1 MLPTVITASLKTGA
15 IALTALSLSL
25 AAVAP
30 AQAFGRGERNF
41 LYGVGATLLVGA
53 ILNDARRH
61 RAAPVYVQPRVVRPA
76 VVPTTYGYAQT
87 SIYSTPAAQAFNAYS
102 SSQRHAIQQRLASYG
117 YYHSSIDGAFG
128 PNTYN
133 AVTSYAAAT
142 NRSSTLGTMA
152 GAFGFYDALI
162 Y

>member
-1 MLPTVITASLKTGA
+1 MLPTVIKTSA
-15 IALTALSLSL
+15 IALTALSLGL
-25 AAVAP
+25 GAAAP
-30 AQAFGRGERNF
+30 AQAFGSNERNF
-41 LYGVGATLLVGA
+41 LYGVGATLLVGE
-53 ILNDARRH
+53 ILRDARRH
-61 RAAPVYVQPRVVRPA
+61 RAAPVYVQPTA
-76 VVPTTYGYAQT
+76 VPTTYVYAPS

-102 SSQRHAIQQRLASYG
+102 RSQRQMIQQRLAAYG

-133 AVTSYAAAT
+133 AVTAYAAST

>member
-1 MLPTVITASLKTGA
+1 MLPTVIKTSA
-15 IALTALSLSL
+15 IALTALSLGL
-25 AAVAP
+25 GAAAP
-30 AQAFGRGERNF
+30 AQAFGANERNF

-53 ILNDARRH
+53 ITRDARRN
-61 RAAPVYVQPRVVRPA
+61 RAAPVYVQPQVVQPTV
-76 VVPTTYGYAQT
+76 VVPTTYGYSSS

-117 YYHSSIDGAFG
+117 YYHSSIDGTFG

-133 AVTSYAAAT
+133 AVTAYAAST

>member
-1 MLPTVITASLKTGA
+1 MLPTVITTSLKTAA

-41 LYGVGATLLVGA
+41 LYGVGATLLVGT

-61 RAAPVYVQPRVVRPA
+61 RAAPVYVQPQPQ
-76 VVPTTYGYAQT
+76 PQPITYGYAQT

-102 SSQRHAIQQRLASYG
+102 RSQRRAIQQRLAAYG
-117 YYHSSIDGAFG
+117 YYRSGIDGSFG
-128 PNTYN
+128 PGTYN
-133 AVTSYAAAT
+133 AVVAYANAT
-142 NRSSTLGTMA
+142 GHAHALGTMA
-152 GAFGFYDALI
+152 GTFGFYDALI

>member
-1 MLPTVITASLKTGA
+1 MLPTVIKTSA
-15 IALTALSLSL
+15 IALTALSLGL
-25 AAVAP
+25 GAAAP
-30 AQAFGRGERNF
+30 AQAFGSNERNF

-53 ILNDARRH
+53 ITRDARRN
-61 RAAPVYVQPRVVRPA
+61 RVAPVYVQPQVVQPTY
-76 VVPTTYGYAQT
+76 VPTTYVYAPS